1 MVCFCKIDLASHI
14 FVLWG
19 TVHIIRFVG
28 LQLDENQQM
37 RDTPLPT
44 GTKNKLRDSVLLN
57 MGTCTKY
64 KSIQRSD
71 HKFYMGKLASIAQW
85 G

>member
-37 RDTPLPT
+37 RDTPRAYR
-44 GTKNKLRDSVLLN
+44 NKKQAERQRLTEHGN
-57 MGTCTKY
+57 MY
-64 KSIQRSD
+64 Q
-71 HKFYMGKLASIAQW
+71 M
-85 G
+85 

>member
-37 RDTPLPT
+37 RDTPRAYR
-44 GTKNKLRDSVLLN
+44 NKKQAGRQRLTEHGN
-57 MGTCTKY
+57 MY
-64 KSIQRSD
+64 QI
-71 HKFYMGKLASIAQW
+71 
-85 G
+85 